1 MAGPAGITF
10 ARSGGARRCGNWRAL
25 VTAPFIPGEA
35 CWVDVS
41 VSDPEASRDFYTG
54 LFGWTYQINPDPGH
68 YTHALLDGEPVAG
81 LGGVPVEPG
90 QPVAWTLY
98 LSSDNAAHTANEIGE
113 HGGHVLFG
121 PVDFP
126 GQGIMVV
133 ATDPTGAQIGFWE
146 PAEEWRFR
154 AGVPGSLC
162 WAELNTWDGQAAD
175 EFFAELF
182 GYRQEQIGDG
192 VGFDYTVWSL
202 GTEALLGRRRMGD
215 EFPSDASPHWM
226 LYFSVAPETGAD
238 AAVAR
243 VAELGGWVSV
253 HPFTSPSGRIAVVQ
267 DPGGAVFALIDP
279 TVQAEPTRG
288 EAGVDDPYD
297 D

>member
-1 MAGPAGITF
+1 M
-10 ARSGGARRCGNWRAL
+10 
-25 VTAPFIPGEA
+25 TAPFTPGEP

-41 VSDPEASRDFYTG
+41 VSDPEASRDFYTS
-54 LFGWTYQINPDPGH
+54 LFGWTYQINPDPDSRH

-98 LSSDNAAHTANEIGE
+98 LSSDNAANTANAVGG
-113 HGGHVLFG
+113 HGGRVLFG

-126 GQGIMVV
+126 GQGSMVV
-133 ATDPTGAQIGFWE
+133 AADPTGAQIGFWE
-146 PAEEWRFR
+146 PAEEWKFR

-162 WAELNTWDGQAAD
+162 WAELNTRDGEAAD
-175 EFFAELF
+175 EFFAGLF

-192 VGFDYTVWSL
+192 VNFDYTTWSL
-202 GTEALLGRRRMGD
+202 GTGTLLGRLRMGE
-215 EFPSDASPHWM
+215 EFSPETSPHWM
-226 LYFSVAPETGAD
+226 VYFSVEPETGTD
-238 AAVAR
+238 GAVAR

-253 HPFTSPSGRIAVVQ
+253 HPFTSPFGRIAVVQ
-267 DPGGAVFALIDP
+267 DPGGAVFSLIDV
-279 TVQAEPTRG
+279 TVRAKPARR

>member
-1 MAGPAGITF
+1 M
-10 ARSGGARRCGNWRAL
+10 
-25 VTAPFIPGEA
+25 TAPFIPGEP

-41 VSDPEASRDFYTG
+41 VSDPEASREFYTG
-54 LFGWTYQINPDPGH
+54 LFGWTYQVSPDPGSH
-68 YTHALLDGEPVAG
+68 QYTHALLDGEPVAG

-98 LSSDNAAHTANEIGE
+98 LSSDNVADTADAVGG
-113 HGGHVLFG
+113 HGGRVLFG
-121 PVDFP
+121 PADFP
-126 GQGIMVV
+126 GQGTMVV

-146 PAEEWRFR
+146 PAEQWRFR

-162 WAELNTWDGQAAD
+162 WAELHTRDGDAAD
-175 EFFAELF
+175 EFFAGLF
-182 GYRQEQIGDG
+182 GYRQEQVGDG
-192 VGFDYTVWSL
+192 AGFDYTTWSL
-202 GTEALLGRRRMGD
+202 GTNALLGRLRMGD
-215 EFPSDASPHWM
+215 GFPPDASPHWM
-226 LYFSVAPETGAD
+226 VYFSVEPETGTD
-238 AAVAR
+238 AVVAR

-267 DPGGAVFALIDP
+267 DPGGAVFSLIDL
-279 TVQAEPTRG
+279 TVRAGPARG